1 MTTPNERVAAEA
13 ERILQH
19 GEMGNLGPRGADYE
33 RFLDEAFGNGK
44 ALRTVATSCAIFA
57 GACLIRSG
65 VQPARG
71 WPKARAITTWLG
83 VRGFSGE
90 ASWVPYESDEQ
101 LAKRNLAR
109 ALSGLDPV
117 PPFRVQRGDICYWC
131 GGDAKTWPQATNGHV
146 GIALAGAGHMWLTA
160 EGGGSPG
167 GTMCRLSKEAKDI
180 RSSSGRPLRGV
191 WRPDLMP
198 AQLPLAAPSWRD
210 IAPGMRGEDVRAW
223 QMSLLRWRPDCLPKY
238 GADGAYGTRLDS
250 ETLLATRAF
259 QSARGLAPTGI
270 VDRQTWEAGEP

>member
-1 MTTPNERVAAEA
+1 MTTPNERVATEA

-19 GEMGNLGPRGADYE
+19 GEMGNLGARGADYE
-33 RFLDEAFGNGK
+33 AWLERTFGNGRS
-44 ALRTVATSCAIFA
+44 LRTVATSCAIFA
-57 GACLIRSG
+57 GGCLIASG
-65 VQPARG
+65 VQNKRG

-90 ASWVPYESDEQ
+90 ASWVPTS
-101 LAKRNLAR
+101 APGFGVR
-109 ALSGLDPV
+109 
-117 PPFRVQRGDICYWC
+117 RGDIMYWC
-131 GGDAKTWPQATNGHV
+131 GGDAKTWPAATNGHV

-198 AQLPLAAPSWRD
+198 AQLPLAAPTWRD

-223 QMSLLRWRPDCLPKY
+223 QMSLLRWRPDCLPRY

-259 QSARGLAPTGI
+259 QAARGLAPTGI
-270 VDRQTWEAGEP
+270 VDRQTWDAGEPA